1 MLLSW
6 MADSLAR
13 RPYLAGESFSNAE
26 CAVIPYILR
35 LELLKLDGLWAQYP
49 AVADWWARMRARPSV
64 KTAIFDRMKDNDWA
78 PFKNLA
84 PDPWPKV
91 QELVRATA

>member
-1 MLLSW
+1 MT
-6 MADSLAR
+6 DSLQGGM
-13 RPYLAGESFSNAE
+13 YLAGENFSNAD

-35 LELLKLDGLWAQYP
+35 LELLKLGGLWDRHP
-49 AVADWWARMRARPSV
+49 TVAAWWERMRERPSV
-64 KTAIFDRMKDNDWA
+64 KATILDRMSDTDWA

-91 QELVRATA
+91 QALLKAA